1 MAKDRRKS
9 VRMSVE
15 EEKIIYEKAEL
26 AGMNFSEYVRKASL
40 NQPVTVVPGIKELH
54 LQVAK
59 IGNNLNQLTMLC
71 HQGSI
76 MCPNI
81 DATKNIL
88 NEVYQKLYEI
98 SEEINNG
105 NISTG
110 TG

>member
-15 EEKIIYEKAEL
+15 EEKIIHEKAEL

-40 NQPVTVVPGIKELH
+40 NHTVTVVSGIKELH

-81 DATKNIL
+81 EETRKIL
-88 NEVYQKLYEI
+88 STVYDRLSEI
-98 SEEINNG
+98 SEVVYSG
-105 NISTG
+105 NSKEC
-110 TG
+110 